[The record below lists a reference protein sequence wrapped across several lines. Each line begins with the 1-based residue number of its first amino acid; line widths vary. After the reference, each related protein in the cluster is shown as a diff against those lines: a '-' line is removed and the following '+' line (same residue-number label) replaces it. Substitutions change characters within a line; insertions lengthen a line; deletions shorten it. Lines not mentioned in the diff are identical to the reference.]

1 VKRTF
6 FSLSI
11 IACAVL
17 LVAQAQT
24 TLFTIGF
31 QGAASTLDPIL
42 RLETITINWQQHI
55 FDSITKTDSN
65 GRVQPGIAQLWTA
78 QGTNKWTFVLRR
90 NAKFHDGSSVTAA
103 DLIFSINRAQ
113 NDPKSTF
120 KGSVSSVKSMKAIGD
135 YTLEMLT
142 ERPDPLLPNKM
153 IGILVVSKKQVESNP
168 AWAEKPIGSGAYKFV
183 SWLSGDH
190 LLLEANNNY
199 WGGTPAL
206 KQVRL
211 QNIPNPAARVAALI
225 SNQVQLIEKIAPQD
239 IARVSS
245 NNGYKVMQAPSNRVI
260 YLVTDVRSS
269 QSTPAVIGITGNP
282 FSNLK
287 VREAMA
293 RVIDKNL
300 IIKSIM
306 GGNATPATQFVAPS
320 VPGFDRGIKNPAY
333 NLEKAKSLINEAG
346 YSKGFSLRLDA
357 TNDRYQNDALI
368 AQAVGGMLE
377 KIGIQTKVNAISRT
391 VLFPQLDRGEFSA
404 YIGGWASSD
413 LVSTLVSQA
422 MCKNP
427 SEGYGALN
435 RAGYCNKEV
444 DKLIL
449 AAASNFNSLERN
461 KLVSKAMRQILQND
475 IFWIPLHYE
484 NVIHAVSSNYNYKA
498 RGDEYINTWEITV
511 K

>member
-1 VKRTF
+1 MKRI
-6 FSLSI
+6 FSSLFLFG
-11 IACAVL
+11 CVVL

-42 RLETITINWQQHI
+42 RLETTTINWQQHI

-65 GRVQPGIAQLWTA
+65 GRIQPSLARVWKA
-78 QGTNKWTFVLRR
+78 DGTTKWTFILRR
-90 NAKFHDGSSVTAA
+90 DAKFHDGSSVTAQ
-103 DLIFSINRAQ
+103 DMIFSLNRAQ
-113 NDPKSTF
+113 TDPKSTF
-120 KGSVSSVKSMKAIGD
+120 KGSVSSIKSMKSIGD
-135 YTLEMLT
+135 FTLEITT

-153 IGILVVSKKQVESNP
+153 VGILVVSKKQVESNP

-183 SWLSGDH
+183 SWLSGDN
-190 LLLEANNNY
+190 LLLEANPNY
-199 WGGTPAL
+199 WGGVPNQ
-206 KQVRL
+206 KRVKL

-225 SNQVQLIEKIAPQD
+225 SNQVQLIEKISPQD
-239 IARVSS
+239 VARISS
-245 NNGYKVMQAPSNRVI
+245 NNAYGVYQAPSNRVI
-260 YLVTDVRSS
+260 YLVMDVRSPA
-269 QSTPAVIGITGNP
+269 STPAVSGTTSNP
-282 FSNLK
+282 FTNLK

-293 RVIDKNL
+293 RAIDKNL
-300 IIKSIM
+300 IVKSIM
-306 GGNATPATQFVAPS
+306 GGYATPATQFVAPS
-320 VPGFDRGIKNPAY
+320 VPGFDRGIKSPTY
-333 NLEKAKSLINEAG
+333 NFEKAKALLSQAG
-346 YSKGFSLRLDA
+346 YPNGFNLRLDA

-404 YIGGWASSD
+404 YISGWASSD
-413 LVSTLVSQA
+413 LVSTLVAQA

-449 AAASNFNSLERN
+449 AAATNFNPTERN

-484 NVIHAVSSNYNYKA
+484 NVIHAIASNYQYKA
-498 RGDEYINTWEITV
+498 RGDEFINTWEITS